1 MPTFRGKNAVYRFI
15 EKIFEEVEY
24 SEKIIKKKK
33 KKIEKVLMFKK

>member
-15 EKIFEEVEY
+15 EKIFEELSTVKKL
-24 SEKIIKKKK
+24 SKKK